1 MSGETRQAPKY
12 QQVYSALRRDIQS
25 GRLASGDRLPS
36 EADLVRLFGA
46 SRITVG
52 RAVRDLQAAGLVER
66 RAGSGTFV
74 RSAQKSAGLSFGLL
88 IPDLGDTEIFEPICQ
103 GMMASPLAAEHA
115 LVWGSITTTGS
126 KPDDAWRLC
135 RQYIERRVSG
145 VFFAPLELAAEKD
158 DVNARIARAL
168 DEAGIPV
175 VLLDRT
181 VVPYPRR
188 GHHDLVGIDNRRAGY
203 VITEHLLTLGA
214 RRMAF
219 VALPN
224 AAATVDARAAGFREA
239 LYAAGVPVEPALV
252 QRLDPEDA
260 AAVRQL
266 MKSLAPDGIVCA
278 NDRTAARLM
287 RTLIGLGARVP
298 EDVRLV
304 GIDDADF
311 AELLPVPLTTLRQPS
326 RQIGDAALATMLQRI
341 ARRDLPT
348 RDILLHCEL
357 VVARRVV
364 DGARRHVLR
373 ATVLGAT
380 CSTCYVLRA
389 ACPCHVPRATC
400 HVPTCACHVHVP
412 RARAHVRT
420 QHVHVHV
427 RTCRHVARAR
437 RTWHVRHVARSTSH
451 VARGTWHE
459 HVARRTS
466 ST

>member
-74 RSAQKSAGLSFGLL
+74 KHTRKSAGLSFGLL

-126 KPDDAWRLC
+126 KPDDAWQLC
-135 RQYIERRVSG
+135 RQYIDRRVSG

-168 DEAGIPV
+168 DAAGIPV

-203 VITEHLLTLGA
+203 VITEHLLSLGA
-214 RRMAF
+214 RRLAF
-219 VALPN
+219 VAVPN

-239 LYAAGVPVEPALV
+239 LYATQGEREAFDAKNVPVQPSLV
-252 QRLDPEDA
+252 QRIDPGDA

-266 MKSLAPDGIVCA
+266 MESLTPEGIVCA

-287 RTLIGLGARVP
+287 RTLIGLGFRVP

-326 RQIGDAALATMLQRI
+326 RQIGDAALAVMLQRI

-357 VVARRVV
+357 VVRRSS
-364 DGARRHVLR
+364 GA
-373 ATVLGAT
+373 
-380 CSTCYVLRA
+380 
-389 ACPCHVPRATC
+389 
-400 HVPTCACHVHVP
+400 
-412 RARAHVRT
+412 
-420 QHVHVHV
+420 
-427 RTCRHVARAR
+427 
-437 RTWHVRHVARSTSH
+437 
-451 VARGTWHE
+451 
-459 HVARRTS
+459 
-466 ST
+466 